1 MILFRVEEW
10 SSRKARTK
18 ALESGKSS
26 SPISCAAPMA
36 RIPRNGRPGLNIK
49 KLYVTRRR
57 KNSRI
62 FAVELAWI
70 DLYCLQ
76 PREKMLKT
84 YSSRSRPA
92 KRFFS
97 NAPIYY
103 CINKMGV
110 RFPLIIKKSP
120 IITKI
125 RLRQTLTVSS
135 SVSQPKEPEEK

>member
-1 MILFRVEEW
+1 M
-10 SSRKARTK
+10 
-18 ALESGKSS
+18 
-26 SPISCAAPMA
+26 AP
-36 RIPRNGRPGLNIK
+36 IPRSGRLALNTK
-49 KLYVTRRR
+49 KRCGIHGR
-57 KNSRI
+57 KNNSRI

-110 RFPLIIKKSP
+110 RFPLIIKK
-120 IITKI
+120 
-125 RLRQTLTVSS
+125 R
-135 SVSQPKEPEEK
+135 